1 MLEPSFDPLMNM
13 THEAAKEHGEL
24 EGLGS
29 VFPGME
35 RIKRE
40 RGNKS

>member
-1 MLEPSFDPLMNM
+1 MLEPSFDPIMNM
-13 THEAAKEHGEL
+13 THEAAKEHGDP

-29 VFPGME
+29 VFLGE
-35 RIKRE
+35 RIKWE